1 MMKQTCEMNKKLP
14 IHINKYLNK
23 FSSSKWKTYHSHSR
37 KYKTIIVIPAIS
49 EFENLGLLLESL
61 SQNDNTYF
69 SETLIL
75 FVINNL
81 ESTSEKIKLDNLKS
95 IELLKELS
103 YSYSIESQLNIDFI
117 DSSTENNELDEKNGG
132 VGLARK
138 IGMDLALTL
147 FDYNSSSQN
156 LLVCLDGDCTVEPN
170 YITTIRNYFNKNNI
184 TAGYVNF
191 KHMDVLDVGNEKAII
206 NYEIFLRYYVL
217 GLIYAKSPYAY
228 NSIGSTMVCDSDGYI
243 KVQGMNK
250 RKAAEDFYFMEK
262 LSKITKIIKIDGT
275 AVLPSSR
282 GSWRVPFGTG
292 QRVNRFLDNV
302 QDEYILY
309 SPKSF
314 ELLKKWIELFHSD
327 DILTAENY
335 LTEAKGI
342 SETLFDFLT
351 QNNFSK
357 NWEQIL
363 QNSGSNAQINKQK
376 SLWFDG
382 FRTLKLIHYLRDR
395 ESPNINMFD
404 ALDELFDMLDVSFNF
419 NNTHDN
425 IPPIDIQKKYLGKL
439 REIA

>member
-1 MMKQTCEMNKKLP
+1 MNTQLP
-14 IHINKYLNK
+14 TNITKYLNK
-23 FSSSKWKTYHSHSR
+23 FSSTKWKTFHAHSR

-49 EFENLGLLLESL
+49 EFENLGLLIESL
-61 SQNDNTYF
+61 SQNEDSYF

-81 ESTSEKIKLDNLKS
+81 ASTSQKIKLDNLKS
-95 IELLKELS
+95 IGLIKKLHETYLNTFQINIDLVDASTKGKEL
-103 YSYSIESQLNIDFI
+103 E
-117 DSSTENNELDEKNGG
+117 EKNGG

-147 FDYNSSSQN
+147 FDYDSKNQN

-170 YITTIRNYFNKNNI
+170 YITTIRNYFNENNI
-184 TAGYVNF
+184 SVGYVNF
-191 KHMDVLDVGNEKAII
+191 KHMDVLDAENERAII

-228 NSIGSTMVCDSDGYI
+228 HSIGSTMVCDSDSYI

-262 LSKITKIIKIDGT
+262 LSKITTIKKIGDT

-309 SPKSF
+309 SPNSF
-314 ELLKKWIELFHSD
+314 DVLRKWVELFHSKEVLSSND
-327 DILTAENY
+327 Y
-335 LTEAKGI
+335 LCEAKKI
-342 SETLFDFLT
+342 STALLNFLSH
-351 QNNFSK
+351 NNFEE
-357 NWEQIL
+357 NWNRIL
-363 QNSGSNAQINKQK
+363 RNSNSNSQINRQK
-376 SLWFDG
+376 SIWFDG
-382 FRTLKLIHYLRDR
+382 FKTLKLIHYLRDE
-395 ESPNINMFD
+395 ESPTINMFD
-404 ALDELFDMLDVSFNF
+404 ALDELFNMLGQNINF
-419 NNTHDN
+419 KNTKGN
-425 IPPIDIQKKYLGKL
+425 IPNIDIQKNYLKKL